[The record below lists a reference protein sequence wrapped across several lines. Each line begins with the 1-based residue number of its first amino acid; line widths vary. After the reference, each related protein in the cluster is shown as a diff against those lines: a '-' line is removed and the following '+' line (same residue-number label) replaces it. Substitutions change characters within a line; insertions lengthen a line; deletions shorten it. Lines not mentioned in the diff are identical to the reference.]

1 LRVRST
7 EQRCKRKNKY
17 HRIFFSLSYSQHP
30 CDILFLQFI
39 DKSNEKV
46 LSIIEIEIEIV
57 DTQSLTCCLGGNPW
71 RIVFEDL
78 AKETKNGNF
87 IREFHRKKHQFYE
100 T

>member
-1 LRVRST
+1 
-7 EQRCKRKNKY
+7 
-17 HRIFFSLSYSQHP
+17 
-30 CDILFLQFI
+30 
-39 DKSNEKV
+39 V
-46 LSIIEIEIEIV
+46 LSIIEIEIEIEIV

-87 IREFHRKKHQFYE
+87 IREFHMKKHQFYE